1 MIFYDRIP
9 LGGADIQSTKLVP
22 TLDIHGKKTKSYEMH
37 VNGVL
42 VGYGLTLSE
51 GAKLSK
57 EIDSRKRKTVVKR
70 TFGND
75 RTYWRIRQP

>member
-9 LGGADIQSTKLVP
+9 LGGADIQSTKLKS
-22 TLDIHGKKTKSYEMH
+22 TSDIHGKKTNSYEMH

-51 GAKLSK
+51 GVKLSK